1 MGGADAR
8 SLVTGRA
15 AGGSVVGV
23 RHLALILVMA
33 FAVSA
38 PPALPVAVAQ
48 TMQPGDKT
56 DAGIRDGS
64 EQRRLTGARRSWKAA
79 GVSSYSFHIT
89 RACYCPR
96 AEDIRIAVRRGRPA
110 ATTGV
115 ELLDVA
121 TVPRMFRRIQRSI
134 DGRVAG
140 LTVRYGKR
148 GIPSSISIDGSLM
161 VADDELGYTI
171 TRFTPLK

>member
-1 MGGADAR
+1 MLR
-8 SLVTGRA
+8 
-15 AGGSVVGV
+15 
-23 RHLALILVMA
+23 LALIVVAALA
-33 FAVSA
+33 L
-38 PPALPVAVAQ
+38 PALPAAVAQ
-48 TMQPGDKT
+48 DMEPGTKA

-64 EQRRLTGARRSWKAA
+64 EQRRLTSARRSWKAA
-79 GVSSYSFHIT
+79 GVSSYSFRIT
-89 RACYCPR
+89 RACFCPR
-96 AEDIRIAVRRGRPA
+96 AENIRIVVRRGRPA
-110 ATTGV
+110 ASTGV

-148 GIPSSISIDGSLM
+148 GVPSSISIDGSLM

-171 TRFTPLK
+171 RRFTPLKQPAG